1 MRFFWRWKFYKK
13 KPFRRVLQKII
24 TNHLKNNAM
33 ERQKYFSELVPT
45 QRKYTDHDTKR
56 VFTLYTH
63 PSTHNY
69 ELIYDNPK
77 NDLDMAKG
85 TSVGGFFLCPFDSVS
100 IKLNTG
106 KVINLGYGEFYTLK
120 ENEEVT
126 HKKYAGFAKFRK
138 I

>member
-1 MRFFWRWKFYKK
+1 
-13 KPFRRVLQKII
+13 
-24 TNHLKNNAM
+24 M

-77 NDLDMAKG
+77 NDLDLAKG
-85 TSVGGFFLCPFDSVS
+85 TSVNGFYLCPFDSVS

-106 KVINLGYGEFYTLK
+106 KVINLSCGEFYALK
-120 ENEEVT
+120 ENEVNLKLTNRVNLSNLDLNFVNNED
-126 HKKYAGFAKFRK
+126 
-138 I
+138 

>member
-1 MRFFWRWKFYKK
+1 M
-13 KPFRRVLQKII
+13 
-24 TNHLKNNAM
+24 TNNEMKT
-33 ERQKYFSELVPT
+33 QKYFSELVPT
-45 QRKYTDHDTKR
+45 QRKYTDHETKR

-77 NDLDMAKG
+77 NDLDLAKG
-85 TSVGGFFLCPFDSVS
+85 TGVGGFYLCPFDSVS

-106 KVINLGYGEFYTLK
+106 KVVNLGYGEFYTLK
-120 ENEEVT
+120 ENEQVT